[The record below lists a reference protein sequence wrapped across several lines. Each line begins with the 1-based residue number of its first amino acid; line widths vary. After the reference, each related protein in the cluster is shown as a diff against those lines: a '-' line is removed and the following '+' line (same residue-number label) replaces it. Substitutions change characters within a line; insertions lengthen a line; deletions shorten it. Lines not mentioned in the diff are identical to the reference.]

1 MTDLKKPPIEPA
13 GMLEKAE
20 QEHIE
25 VGRRAE
31 TDLTVRD
38 AFRYYRPAVMWS
50 ALISIATIMESYDMQ
65 IINSFYAFP
74 QFQKKYGVQLEEGGY
89 TITAEWQLAL
99 SLVALLG
106 LMTGTFINGSVSER
120 FGARKVIMVSLV
132 ALTGFVAITFFAPSI
147 EVLLV
152 GELLCSLPWGFF
164 AAATPS
170 YAAEICPLPLRG
182 YLTTFVN
189 LCWVIGRLL
198 ATGILTATMEIPS
211 QWSYRIPFGLQWAFP
226 IPLLIVT
233 WLAPESPWWLVR
245 KGRLE
250 EAEASLK
257 RTVSAPDGVI
267 DTGATIAMI
276 QHTIQTE
283 LDMQI
288 GSSYRE
294 CFKGTNSRRSEIS
307 IISWGCQLLPG
318 WAIQNYITYFFTLA
332 GLSSGDSSKLSLG
345 MFGLAFVGTCLSW
358 VLQTHYGRRTIYLS
372 GLVAMLPLMLVV
384 GFLGVA
390 PSSSGIQ
397 WTQCALLLIWFF
409 FYGSTIGPI
418 PYAIAAEVGASNLR
432 VKTIALGRGTYYILS
447 VVNSVVAPYML
458 NPKEGNLKGKAAFP
472 AGAFTVLLL
481 VWAFYRL
488 PETKGMTT
496 ETLDHLFHQKTPARR
511 FKEDA
516 KRFQ

>member
-1 MTDLKKPPIEPA
+1 MADPEKPPMVPA
-13 GMLEKAE
+13 RVLEKAE
-20 QEHIE
+20 HEHIQ

-74 QFQKKYGVQLEEGGY
+74 QFQEKYGVQLEGGGY

-267 DTGATIAMI
+267 NTGATIAMI
-276 QHTIQTE
+276 EHTIQTE
-283 LDMQI
+283 RDMQI

-294 CFKGTNSRRSEIS
+294 CFKGTNCRRSEIS
-307 IISWGCQLLPG
+307 IVSWGS
-318 WAIQNYITYFFTLA
+318 
-332 GLSSGDSSKLSLG
+332 GLSPGDSFKLSLG

-418 PYAIAAEVGASNLR
+418 PYAIAAEVGASSLR

-496 ETLDHLFHQKTPARR
+496 ETLDHLFHQKIPARR